1 MLITTNGLVI
11 RSYVTGNSDRV
22 LHILTEDHGRLS
34 VMVKGG
40 GSKRAG
46 TTDPCTQLFTYGNYE
61 LYRGK
66 GGDLYWFRGGSVLIP
81 FYGVTA
87 DITRMALATSLCDGT
102 DDLTPEEAAEEETSL
117 LLKMLLNSLYVLN
130 NGQKPPNLVKSVFE
144 FRSAALM
151 GYCPDL
157 SGCALC
163 GEESPE
169 NAYFDIMNGRIIC
182 ADCQTKRNRL
192 SDVRQVEEALGERS
206 VICPMTSS
214 VLAAL
219 RFILFAPDK
228 KIFSFSMKDTE
239 EEHALD
245 RVTETFLLNHM
256 ERDFDTLHFY
266 RSVAD

>member
-11 RSYVTGNSDRV
+11 RSYVTGNNDRV
-22 LHILTEDHGRLS
+22 LHVLTEDHGRLS

-40 GSKRAG
+40 GSKRSGA
-46 TTDPCTQLFTYGNYE
+46 TDPCTQLFTYGNFE

-66 GGDLYWFRGGSVLIP
+66 GGDLYWFRGGSTLIP

-87 DITRMALATSLCDGT
+87 DVTRMALAAYLCDVT

-117 LLKMLLNSLYVLN
+117 LLKMLLNSLYVLDK
-130 NGQKPPNLVKSVFE
+130 GQKAPALVKSVFE

-163 GEESPE
+163 GEVHPE
-169 NAYFDIMNGRIIC
+169 NAYLDVMNGRVIC
-182 ADCQTKRNRL
+182 ADCQTGRNRL
-192 SDVRQVEEALGERS
+192 GGVERVEEALRERN
-206 VICPMTSS
+206 ILCPMSPS

-219 RFILFAPDK
+219 RFILTAPDK
-228 KIFSFSMKDTE
+228 KIFSFSMKDAE
-239 EEHALD
+239 EERGLD

>member
-46 TTDPCTQLFTYGNYE
+46 VTDPCTQLFTYGNFE

-87 DITRMALATSLCDGT
+87 DITRMALATYLCDVT

-130 NGQKPPNLVKSVFE
+130 NGQKPPNLV
-144 FRSAALM
+144 L
-151 GYCPDL
+151 
-157 SGCALC
+157 
-163 GEESPE
+163 
-169 NAYFDIMNGRIIC
+169 
-182 ADCQTKRNRL
+182 
-192 SDVRQVEEALGERS
+192 
-206 VICPMTSS
+206 
-214 VLAAL
+214 
-219 RFILFAPDK
+219 
-228 KIFSFSMKDTE
+228 
-239 EEHALD
+239 
-245 RVTETFLLNHM
+245 
-256 ERDFDTLHFY
+256 
-266 RSVAD
+266 